1 MTRGRGFTL
10 IEVLISMVI
19 SLIGIAA
26 ALAVLATQNASFNRQ
41 AGLGSAVAETQMAL
55 DSIEYAVR
63 LAGTGIDPQMAFD
76 FDFYKC
82 VLPGGALSMTDSAG
96 CSTATR
102 DSISSPDEIVVAYRD
117 PAYAT
122 NNPTPDAR
130 AGCAGANN
138 ATFVGKVWGVT
149 TATSSSVTMV
159 LKPGDTIYRGQVL
172 QIVCN
177 DGTTYTYG
185 TVSSAKSAVAS
196 GAAGC
201 STTTLNLYTAGLD
214 AHDPY
219 NQPAALSTA
228 CFSAGG
234 ANAARAYAVRR
245 NRFFIR
251 RDLSNTVLPQP
262 YLMLDQGLDLNDD
275 GSLNDADLVPL
286 AVDILDMQFAYA
298 TEQPGIMSLST
309 APTGW
314 TQGTYVKDSNTNGIW
329 GDDPGQLEQLTE
341 PVYTGAGNIP
351 TTQFNAA
358 NTALYSGVNQTCTG
372 YAGILFY
379 QYPCIFGT
387 TPVETSHLNNI
398 HAYRWTAW
406 PGNISQ
412 VQIAVVGMGA
422 VIEEVSQ
429 QSLDEM
435 NMTAL
440 LNRSALTA
448 PTYNAWYLSLLPKGR
463 KRVIVQT
470 AVRPTNMALAS
481 LFWN

>member
-1 MTRGRGFTL
+1 MIRGRGFTL
-10 IEVLISMVI
+10 IEVLISMAI
-19 SLIGIAA
+19 SLVGIAA
-26 ALAVLATQNASFNRQ
+26 ALAVLATQNASFTRQ
-41 AGLGSAVAETQMAL
+41 AGLGSAVTESQFAL
-55 DSIEYAVR
+55 DALENAVR
-63 LAGTGIDPQMAFD
+63 MAGTGIDPQMGFD

-96 CSTATR
+96 CTTATR
-102 DSISSPDEIVVAYRD
+102 DSASQPDEMVVAYRD

-122 NNPTPDAR
+122 SAPADAR
-130 AGCAGANN
+130 AGCNAGN
-138 ATFVGKVWGVT
+138 ASTFIGKVWGVT
-149 TATSSSVTMV
+149 AATASSVTLV

-177 DGTTYTYG
+177 DGITYTYG

-196 GAAGC
+196 SAVAC
-201 STTTLNLYTAGLD
+201 SATTLNLYTAGINVR
-214 AHDPY
+214 DPF
-219 NQPAALSTA
+219 NQPGVLTNG
-228 CFSAGG
+228 CFSTGG
-234 ANAARAYAVRR
+234 ANSARAYAVRR

-251 RDLSNTVLPQP
+251 RDLSNPAQPQP

-275 GSLNDADLVPL
+275 GTLTDADLVPL
-286 AVDILDMQFAYA
+286 AVDVLDMQVAYS
-298 TEQPGIMSLST
+298 TEQPGIMALAT

-314 TQGTYVKDSNTNGIW
+314 VKATYVTDSNTNGIW
-329 GDDPGQLEQLTE
+329 GDDPGNAEQLTE
-341 PVYTGAGNIP
+341 PVYTGAGNTP
-351 TTQFNAA
+351 TAQFNAA
-358 NTALYSGVNQTCTG
+358 NTALYSGVNQSCTG
-372 YAGILFY
+372 YAGVTFY
-379 QYPCIFGT
+379 QYPCLFGT
-387 TPVETSHLNNI
+387 SPVETSHLNNI

-440 LNRSALTA
+440 LNRSALSA